1 MMNKYLNGAAALAI
15 AVTLAPTAFAQDGKP
30 YTIGVSN
37 TVQGNGWREEM
48 ICAMRAQAAVEEDVS
63 ALIVA
68 HRNTD
73 SAGQLEDL
81 NNLIE
86 AGVDAIVLNPSNPDA
101 LNSALDAAIAA
112 GIVVVAVD
120 AGVSAEGA
128 YVLSNNQEEYAYLGA
143 RWLFEQLGGE
153 GDVVYMRGIAGVSA
167 DTDRDNGFKRAM
179 AEYPGIN
186 IVHEVFTGWQQDQG
200 KQQIFDFLATGIPFD
215 GVWTSGID
223 NVIVDA
229 FVESGA
235 PLVPIVGAD
244 NAGFVQQ
251 LSEVEGLRGRRRD
264 QSRFGRRRGHRA
276 GRRHPQRRS
285 ARQQSG
291 ARRSRPLGER
301 DRRGARHDRGRAE
314 PRSGPGMA
322 RLGDDPRLDRLHDGT
337 DHRLRRPRRV
347 I

>member
-1 MMNKYLNGAAALAI
+1 MKRLLTSAAVLAMMAPAAY
-15 AVTLAPTAFAQDGKP
+15 AQD

-37 TVQGNGWREEM
+37 TVQGNGWREQM
-48 ICAMRAQAAVEEDVS
+48 ICAMRAQAAVEG
-63 ALIVA
+63 ATLIVA

-73 SAGQLEDL
+73 AAGQLEDL

-86 AGVDAIVLNPSNPDA
+86 AGVDAIVLNPANPEA

-120 AGVSAEGA
+120 AGVTAEGA
-128 YVLSNNQEEYAYLGA
+128 YILSNNQEEYAYLGA
-143 RWLFEQLGGE
+143 RWLFETLGGT

-167 DTDRDNGFKRAM
+167 DTDRDAGFRRAM
-179 AEYPGIN
+179 AEYPGIT

-200 KQQIFDFLATGIPFD
+200 KQQMFDFLATGIPFD

-244 NAGFVQQ
+244 NAGFVQY
-251 LSEVEGLRGRRRD
+251 LADVDGLVGAAVTNPGSVGGAGIALAIDILNGEAPAETTVLVDPVLWENSTAEG
-264 QSRFGRRRGHRA
+264 QEIIA
-276 GRRHPQRRS
+276 GALNPNLDPEWPVS
-285 ARQQSG
+285 VSV
-291 ARRSRPLGER
+291 
-301 DRRGARHDRGRAE
+301 
-314 PRSGPGMA
+314 PGW
-322 RLGDDPRLDRLHDGT
+322 T
-337 DHRLRRPRRV
+337 DYTMEQ
-347 I
+347 IIACEG

>member
-1 MMNKYLNGAAALAI
+1 MTRLMTGAAALMMSVAMVP
-15 AVTLAPTAFAQDGKP
+15 AAFAQDGG

-48 ICAMRAQAAVEEDVS
+48 ICAMRAQALVEEDVTG
-63 ALIVA
+63 LIVA

-101 LNSALDAAIAA
+101 LNSALEAAIEA

-120 AGVSAEGA
+120 AGVTAEGA
-128 YVLSNNQEEYAYLGA
+128 YILSNNQEEYAYLGA
-143 RWLFEQLGGE
+143 RWLFEQIGGE

-167 DTDRDNGFKRAM
+167 DTDRHNGFTRALE
-179 AEYPGIN
+179 EYPDIEV
-186 IVHEVFTGWQQDQG
+186 IHEVFTGWQQDQG
-200 KQQIFDFLATGIPFD
+200 KQQMFDFLATGIPFD

-244 NAGFVQQ
+244 NAGFVGQ
-251 LSEVEGLRGRRRD
+251 LQDVEGLEGAAVTNPG
-264 QSRFGRRRGHRA
+264 SVGGA
-276 GRRHPQRRS
+276 GIALAVDILNGNAPDS
-285 ARQQSG
+285 TTVLVD
-291 ARRSRPLGER
+291 PVLWENTTE
-301 DRRGARHDRGRAE
+301 DGRATIAAAQNPDLDPE
-314 PRSGPGMA
+314 WPVSTQIPGWTDYTLEQIIACDGPGDA
-322 RLGDDPRLDRLHDGT
+322 
-337 DHRLRRPRRV
+337 
-347 I
+347 